1 MNEDPLTRAA
11 DCVARGADLPEDS
24 ELDARQSRNLKRL
37 AAIASLFAQG
47 PEKRVQH
54 WGHLEVLEA
63 LGEGG
68 FGIVYRAHDPVL
80 KRDVALKLRRE
91 ADDDDSTRLITEAR
105 RLARVRHPNVLAVHG
120 ADIHEG
126 QIGIWSDLIGGQ
138 TLAQRIESG
147 WRASEDSL
155 VKLMGELLNALLA
168 VHERGLVHGD
178 VKPSNLMFDDDGRL
192 VLMDFGASQQ
202 ADTSGSPRYGSPRY
216 MAPEL
221 FDRAPASAASDVFAC
236 AVVAVYAATGRY
248 PSECGDK
255 EVDTALS
262 ARQLRRRLG
271 RDWFRLLTSMLDAA
285 PGRRPSAP
293 DIAHAIRRIATAPR
307 RRRKRWTLAVV
318 LASLTVG
325 LTLALVGRQ
334 QAQRAL
340 VAAEKSAD
348 HVAAVNSVLENLLN
362 SPRPTALGIQV
373 TVAEALDDF
382 SPRLATALVDQ
393 PLARA
398 DLLTV
403 VGRTRQSLGDLETSE
418 DNLREALQLA
428 RSHAPNSVQEFEI
441 TRHLAETLAKADAF
455 EEAYALTSSALA
467 SIDRLY
473 PDNSELKAVIRSTA
487 GFVASLTNRFDEA
500 SKWLEEARVLGE
512 SVEWTYPG
520 NEAALYLRMA
530 DLAARQ
536 GDYPESEAA
545 SRNALAISLEAHGE
559 KHVNTIQSRGALA
572 RTLMETGQFR
582 KALPLVQEN
591 YDLVVSWLGR
601 DTEYTWEQA
610 ILLAVGYHSAGRH
623 EEAVE
628 VLVEVIASIE
638 HSQSPR
644 SSSALVAKNNLA
656 NNLKYLGRYEEAIDL
671 YRFVHSA
678 SVESFGEDHIQALV
692 ASNNLAE
699 AYLDGGQA
707 DQAILQ
713 AQASLTKNT
722 AVLGAAHPFTAHAA
736 MILGAAESRQAPS
749 PESIDRIE
757 QAALRFAATVGDAS
771 ELYFQARSYQARA
784 LVDAGRHV
792 DAQSIVAAD
801 LDRMTQTLGPEHS
814 VTRRLAEVGN
824 TLESRE
830 TDR

>member
-47 PEKRVQH
+47 PEKRIQN

-147 WRASEDSL
+147 WRAHGESL
-155 VKLMGELLNALLA
+155 VKLMGELLDALLA
-168 VHERGLVHGD
+168 VHERGLFHGD

-202 ADTSGSPRYGSPRY
+202 ADRSGSPRYGSPRY

-221 FDRAPASAASDVFAC
+221 FDGAAASAASDVFAC
-236 AVVAVYAATGRY
+236 AVVAVYAATGQY
-248 PSECGDK
+248 PSDCGDGDI
-255 EVDTALS
+255 EPPLS
-262 ARQLRRRLG
+262 AKQLRRRLG

-285 PGRRPSAP
+285 PNRRPSAP
-293 DIAHAIRRIATAPR
+293 DVAHAIRRIATAPR
-307 RRRKRWTLAVV
+307 RRRKRWTLAIV

-325 LTLALVGRQ
+325 LTLALIGRQ

-340 VAAEKSAD
+340 VAAKHSAD
-348 HVAAVNSVLENLLN
+348 HAAAVNSVLENLLN
-362 SPRPTALGIQV
+362 SPRPTALGVQV

-398 DLLTV
+398 DLLNV
-403 VGRTRQSLGDLETSE
+403 VGRTRQSLGDLESSE
-418 DNLREALQLA
+418 SNLREALELV
-428 RSHAPNSVQEFEI
+428 RSHAPNSVQEFEV
-441 TRHLAETLAKADAF
+441 TRHLAETLAKLDAF
-455 EEAYALTSSALA
+455 EEAYTLA
-467 SIDRLY
+467 SATLAKVDQLY
-473 PDNSELKAVIRSTA
+473 PDNNELKALIRSTA
-487 GFVASLTNRFDEA
+487 GFVAGLTNRFDEA
-500 SKWLEEARVLGE
+500 SRWLEEARMLGE
-512 SVEWTYPG
+512 TVEWTYPG
-520 NEAALYLRMA
+520 NEAVLYLRMA
-530 DLAARQ
+530 DLAVRK
-536 GDYPESEAA
+536 GNYPESEAA

-582 KALPLVQEN
+582 KALPLIRKN
-591 YDLVVSWLGR
+591 YDLVTSWLGR

-610 ILLAVGYHSAGRH
+610 ILLAVGYHSAGKH

-628 VLVEVIASIE
+628 VLVDVIASIE
-638 HSQSPR
+638 RMQNPR

-656 NNLKYLGRYEEAIDL
+656 NNLKYLGRYEEAIEL
-671 YRFVHSA
+671 YRFVRAA
-678 SVESFGEDHIQALV
+678 SVESFGADHIQALI

-699 AYLDGGQA
+699 AYLDGGRA
-707 DQAILQ
+707 SEAMLQ
-713 AQASLTKNT
+713 AEASLTRNT
-722 AVLGAAHPFTAHAA
+722 SVLGPGHPFTAHAA

-749 PESIDRIE
+749 RDAIERIE
-757 QAALRFAATVGDAS
+757 QAALRFAATVGDTS

-784 LVDAGRHV
+784 LVDAGHHA
-792 DAQSIVAAD
+792 DARSIVAAD
-801 LDRMTQTLGPEHS
+801 LDRMTRTLGPEHS
-814 VTRRLAEVGN
+814 VTRRLTEVGN
-824 TLESRE
+824 ALKSRE
-830 TDR
+830 TNR